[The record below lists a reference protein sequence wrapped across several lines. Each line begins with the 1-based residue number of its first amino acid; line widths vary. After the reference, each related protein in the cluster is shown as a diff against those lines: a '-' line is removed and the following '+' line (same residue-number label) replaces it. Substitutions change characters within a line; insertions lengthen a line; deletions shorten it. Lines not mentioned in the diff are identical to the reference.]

1 MRAIDVL
8 YYLVLCFALRDRV
21 VCDYRGVGSMTV
33 QSVEIRNEA
42 SPGG

>member
-8 YYLVLCFALRDRV
+8 YYLALRDRV
-21 VCDYRGVGSMTV
+21 VSDYRGVGSMTV